1 MVLSPLLLHKILREH
16 IILRWP
22 PTDRNS
28 RDSGRDRDLLQC
40 KPMQARLTPATA
52 LLLTIPPLMWAGN
65 AVVGRMVGELVPPMM
80 LNLLRWAL
88 AGLILLPLAA
98 WVLRA
103 DSGLWKHWRRFSL
116 LGLLSVGAYNA
127 LQYLALKTSSP
138 INVTLV
144 AASMPIWM
152 QLIGRLFFAAPVSR
166 RQLLGAL
173 LFIGG
178 VLLVL
183 SRGQL
188 ATLLQV
194 QLVPGDVYILIAAIG
209 WAFYSWMLVR
219 PGGEPTA
226 IRADWAA
233 FLLAQI
239 AFGLA
244 WSALF
249 AAGEWAVTDQ
259 PIVWGWPLAAA
270 LLFVA
275 VGPAV
280 LAYRAWGI
288 GVQRAGPTVASFFG
302 NLTPLLTA
310 LMSAALLG
318 ELPQLYHGAAFALIV
333 GGIVVSSRR

>member
-1 MVLSPLLLHKILREH
+1 MHTRLS
-16 IILRWP
+16 
-22 PTDRNS
+22 
-28 RDSGRDRDLLQC
+28 
-40 KPMQARLTPATA
+40 PATA
-52 LLLTIPPLMWAGN
+52 LLLTVPPLMWAGN
-65 AVVGRMVGELVPPMM
+65 AVVGRMVAELVPPMM
-80 LNLLRWAL
+80 LNLLRWTL

-98 WVLRA
+98 WVLRR
-103 DSGLWKHWRRFSL
+103 DSGLWTHWRRFAW

-144 AASMPIWM
+144 AASMPIRM
-152 QLIGRLFFAAPVSR
+152 QLIGRLFFQAPVSR
-166 RQLLGAL
+166 RQLAGAVL
-173 LFIGG
+173 SIAG

-183 SRGQL
+183 SRGRL
-188 ATLLQV
+188 ETLLQV
-194 QLVPGDVYILIAAIG
+194 QLVAGDIYILIAAIC
-209 WAFYSWMLVR
+209 WAFYSWMLAR
-219 PGGEPTA
+219 PGGEPA
-226 IRADWAA
+226 ALRSDWAA

-239 AFGLA
+239 VYGLA

-249 AAGEWAVTDQ
+249 AGGEWLVTDQ
-259 PIVWGWPLAAA
+259 PTVWGWPLVAA

-288 GVQRAGPTVASFFG
+288 GVQRAGPTIASFFG

-318 ELPQLYHGAAFALIV
+318 ELPQPYHAGAFVLIV
-333 GGIVVSSRR
+333 AGIVVSSARR